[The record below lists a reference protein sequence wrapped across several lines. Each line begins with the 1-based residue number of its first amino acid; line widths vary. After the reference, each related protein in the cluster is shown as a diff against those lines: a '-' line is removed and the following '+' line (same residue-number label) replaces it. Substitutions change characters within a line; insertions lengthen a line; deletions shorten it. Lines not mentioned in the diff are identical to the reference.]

1 MLIASVRRLLT
12 YIKPVLNKNKMGD
25 AEKGLLVYVAT
36 VNCCY
41 ATKAQLIVSTALFK
55 ETQELSRELPLTWT
69 SVMV

>member
-1 MLIASVRRLLT
+1 
-12 YIKPVLNKNKMGD
+12 MGD